1 MISSANIR
9 NCIFF
14 QKKDQLLTDPSF
26 RYCFTTATCIFTAVS
41 SAFSVGMKCGTVHLP
56 GKDAAAACAGL
67 AVPLLAYLLYLL
79 KHGFL
84 DDGLMCVGEDGLFL
98 KGIVPL
104 FLVPD
109 RVGIGLEVHRTACV
123 LPPFQNRHNG
133 TAVPT
138 VRVLRFLVRGL
149 DSLQGSV

>member
-67 AVPLLAYLLYLL
+67 AVPLLAYLLYPL

-109 RVGIGLEVHRTACV
+109 RVGIGLEVHRTA
-123 LPPFQNRHNG
+123 
-133 TAVPT
+133 
-138 VRVLRFLVRGL
+138 
-149 DSLQGSV
+149 

>member
-79 KHGFL
+79 KHSVL
-84 DDGLMCVGEDGLFL
+84 NDTLMGVWKDGLFL
-98 KGIVPL
+98 NGRFPL
-104 FLVPD
+104 LFVPD
-109 RVGIGLEVHRTACV
+109 RVGIGLEVHRTARV

-133 TAVPT
+133 TAVPA
-138 VRVLRFLVRGL
+138 VRVLRFLVRDL